1 MNNTFLNHFDE
12 QVASDLEFNI
22 LRTMLAEKCV
32 QPSAR
37 KRAHSLRP
45 LKNRKTIIKLLEE
58 TEELKRIII
67 ECNPFP
73 SIDFEEL
80 DKELKMLEIKDSVLS
95 EESFWRISRAS
106 HLTNSVIKGL
116 KETVNIPR
124 LNSLAKNVYFTKD
137 IVDPIDKV
145 FNAKGQVK
153 DNASKE
159 LSYIREEM
167 VSLKRSSNRN
177 FSKAMKGLFEKG
189 WLADIKEGFV
199 NDRRVLAVES
209 TYKRKVNGNVL
220 GSSNTGTITFIEPSS
235 VVSINHELEIL
246 RDDERKE
253 IRKILRALTRTIG
266 EHLELVV
273 AYNELLVELDF
284 IWAKANL
291 AIELECTLPALPKSR
306 GLKMINAYH
315 PLLVKAN
322 RDLGLKTHPQS
333 FELSKDGR
341 LLVISG
347 PNAGGKSITLKTVG
361 LLQVMLQS
369 GLLVPVNSASEMGLF
384 DSILTDIGDNQSI
397 DNQLSTYSYRLG
409 KMKHFLKVADKKSL
423 LLLDE
428 FGTGSDPEL
437 GGALAE
443 VFFEELYDKGVYG
456 VITTHYANIKSR
468 AAELKQAVNASML
481 FDRESL
487 SPLFKLEVGQPGS
500 SFTFEVAKN
509 NGIASKLIARA
520 KKKMDSR
527 KVELDEL
534 IGDLQKE
541 KTQLAKLASR
551 QLRAEVDAEKA
562 AIKAK
567 KAAKKNQE
575 KTDALIK
582 AIETHNLD
590 VTRGKKM
597 YSFIDSYDPSKST
610 KKLASDFIK
619 YIIQERSR
627 IDAAKKRPPKKQNE
641 VTPISTPQTKKRP
654 RHRID
659 DIKVGSIVRL
669 RTGKEH
675 GEVIGLKAKKAIVLF
690 GEFKTVV
697 AVNKLSYIK

>member
-1 MNNTFLNHFDE
+1 MKNTFLNHFDE
-12 QVASDLEFNI
+12 QVASDLEFDI
-22 LRTMLAEKCV
+22 VRAMLAEKCV

-37 KRAHSLRP
+37 DRAHSLRP
-45 LKNRKTIIKLLEE
+45 LQNRKTIIKLLEE
-58 TEELKRIII
+58 TEELKRIRT
-67 ECNPFP
+67 EGNPFP

-80 DKELKMLEIKDSVLS
+80 DNELKMLEVKDSVLS
-95 EESFWRISRAS
+95 EEGFGRISRAS
-106 HLTNSVIKGL
+106 HLTNSILKGL
-116 KETVNIPR
+116 KETVNTPR
-124 LNSLAKNVYFTKD
+124 LKLLAKSVYFTKN

-145 FNAKGQVK
+145 FDAKGQVK
-153 DNASKE
+153 DNASEE
-159 LSYIREEM
+159 LSYIREDM

-177 FSKAMKGLFEKG
+177 FSKAMKGLLEKG

-199 NDRRVLAVES
+199 NERRVLAVES
-209 TYKRKVNGNVL
+209 TYKRRVKGNVL

-253 IRKILRALTRTIG
+253 VRKILRALTRTIR

-284 IWAKANL
+284 VWARASL
-291 AIELECTLPALPKSR
+291 AIELECNLPALPKST
-306 GLKMINAYH
+306 GLKMVKAYH

-322 RDLGLKTHPQS
+322 RDLGLKTHSQS

-384 DSILTDIGDNQSI
+384 ESILTDIGDNQSI
-397 DNQLSTYSYRLG
+397 ENQLSTYSYRLG
-409 KMKHFLKVADKKSL
+409 RMKHFLKVADKKSL

-443 VFFEELYDKGVYG
+443 VFFEELYDRGVYG

-509 NGIASKLIARA
+509 NGISSKLIARA

-527 KVELDEL
+527 KVELDAL

-541 KTQLAKLASR
+541 KTQVAKLASR

-562 AIKAK
+562 AIKAQ
-567 KAAKKNQE
+567 KAAKKNEE
-575 KTDALIK
+575 KTDALNK
-582 AIETHNLD
+582 AIETHNLY

-597 YSFIDSYDPSKST
+597 SKFIDNYDPSKST
-610 KKLASDFIK
+610 KRLGTDFIK
-619 YIIQERSR
+619 YIAQERSR
-627 IDAAKKRPPKKQNE
+627 VEAAKKRPPKKQNE
-641 VTPISTPQTKKRP
+641 ATPISTPQTKKRP
-654 RHRID
+654 NHRVE

-669 RTGKEH
+669 RTGKER
-675 GEVIGLKAKKAIVLF
+675 GEVLGLKGKKATVLF

-697 AVNKLSYIK
+697 ALDKLSFIK

>member
-37 KRAHSLRP
+37 KRAHSLSP

-95 EESFWRISRAS
+95 EEGFWRISRAS

-291 AIELECTLPALPKSR
+291 AIELECTLPTLPKGR

-597 YSFIDSYDPSKST
+597 YRFIDSYDPSKST

-697 AVNKLSYIK
+697 AVNKLSFIK

>member
-1 MNNTFLNHFDE
+1 MKNTFLNHFDE
-12 QVASDLEFNI
+12 QVASDLEFDI
-22 LRTMLAEKCV
+22 VRAMLAEKCV

-37 KRAHSLRP
+37 HRAHSLRP
-45 LKNRKTIIKLLEE
+45 LQNRKTIIKLLEE
-58 TEELKRIII
+58 TEELKRIRT
-67 ECNPFP
+67 EGNPFP

-80 DKELKMLEIKDSVLS
+80 DNELKMLEVKDSVLS
-95 EESFWRISRAS
+95 EEGFGRISRAS
-106 HLTNSVIKGL
+106 HLTNSILKGL
-116 KETVNIPR
+116 KETVNTPR
-124 LNSLAKNVYFTKD
+124 LKLLAKSVYFTKN

-145 FNAKGQVK
+145 FDAKGQVK
-153 DNASKE
+153 DNASEE
-159 LSYIREEM
+159 LSYIREDM

-177 FSKAMKGLFEKG
+177 FSKAMKGLLEKG

-199 NDRRVLAVES
+199 NERRVLAVES
-209 TYKRKVNGNVL
+209 TYKRRVKGNVL

-253 IRKILRALTRTIG
+253 VRKILRALTRTIR

-284 IWAKANL
+284 VWARASL
-291 AIELECTLPALPKSR
+291 AIELECNLPALPKST
-306 GLKMINAYH
+306 GLKMVKAYH

-322 RDLGLKTHPQS
+322 RDLGLKTHSQS

-384 DSILTDIGDNQSI
+384 ESILTDIGDNQSI
-397 DNQLSTYSYRLG
+397 ENQLSTYSYRLG
-409 KMKHFLKVADKKSL
+409 RMKHFLKVADKKSL

-443 VFFEELYDKGVYG
+443 VFFEELYDRGVYG

-509 NGIASKLIARA
+509 NGISSKLIARA

-527 KVELDEL
+527 KVELDAL

-541 KTQLAKLASR
+541 KTQVAKLASR

-562 AIKAK
+562 AIKAQ
-567 KAAKKNQE
+567 KAAKKNEE
-575 KTDALIK
+575 KTDALNK
-582 AIETHNLD
+582 AIETHNLY

-597 YSFIDSYDPSKST
+597 SKFIDNYDPSKST
-610 KKLASDFIK
+610 KRLGTDFIK
-619 YIIQERSR
+619 YIAQERSR
-627 IDAAKKRPPKKQNE
+627 VEAAKKRPPKKQNE
-641 VTPISTPQTKKRP
+641 ATPISTPQTKKRP
-654 RHRID
+654 NHRVE

-669 RTGKEH
+669 RTGKER
-675 GEVIGLKAKKAIVLF
+675 GEVLGLKGKKATVLF

-697 AVNKLSYIK
+697 ALDKLSFIK

>member
-1 MNNTFLNHFDE
+1 MNNIFLNHFDE
-12 QVASDLEFNI
+12 QVASDLEFDI
-22 LRTMLAEKCV
+22 LRTMLAKKCI

-37 KRAHSLRP
+37 NRANSLCP
-45 LKNRKTIIKLLEE
+45 LKKRKTIIKLLEE
-58 TEELKRIII
+58 TEESKRIRI
-67 ECNPFP
+67 EGNSFP

-80 DKELKMLEIKDSVLS
+80 DNELKMLEVKDSVLS
-95 EESFWRISRAS
+95 EEGFWRISRAS
-106 HLTNSVIKGL
+106 HLTNSILKGL
-116 KETVNIPR
+116 KETQNTPR

-145 FNAKGQVK
+145 FDAKGQVK
-153 DNASKE
+153 DKASKK
-159 LSYIREEM
+159 LSYIREDM

-177 FSKAMKGLFEKG
+177 FAKAMKRLFEKG

-199 NDRRVLAVES
+199 NERRVLAIDS
-209 TYKRKVNGNVL
+209 TYKRRVKGNVL
-220 GSSNTGTITFIEPSS
+220 GSSNTGTITFIEPYS

-253 IRKILRALTRTIG
+253 VRKILRDLTRTIR
-266 EHLELVV
+266 EHLELVM
-273 AYNELLVELDF
+273 AYNKLLVELDF
-284 IWAKANL
+284 IWAKASL
-291 AIELECTLPALPKSR
+291 AIELECNLPTLPKST
-306 GLKMINAYH
+306 GLKIFKAYH
-315 PLLVKAN
+315 PLLVEAN

-409 KMKHFLKVADKKSL
+409 RMKHFLKVADKKSL

-443 VFFEELYDKGVYG
+443 VFFEELYNKGVYG

-468 AAELKQAVNASML
+468 AADLKQAVNASML

-487 SPLFKLEVGQPGS
+487 SPLFILELGHPGS

-509 NGIASKLIARA
+509 NGISSELITRA

-527 KVELDEL
+527 KVELDAL

-541 KTQLAKLASR
+541 KTQIAKLASR

-562 AIKAK
+562 AIKAE
-567 KAAKKNQE
+567 KATKKNQE
-575 KTDALIK
+575 KTDALNK
-582 AIETHNLD
+582 AIKTHNLD

-597 YSFIDSYDPSKST
+597 SKFINSYDPSKST

-619 YIIQERSR
+619 YIAQERSR
-627 IDAAKKRPPKKQNE
+627 IEAAKKQPPKKQNE
-641 VTPISTPQTKKRP
+641 ATPILSPQTKKRP
-654 RHRID
+654 NHRID
-659 DIKVGSIVRL
+659 EIKVGSIVRL
-669 RTGKEH
+669 RTGKER
-675 GEVIGLKAKKAIVLF
+675 GEVIGLKAKKVTVLF

-697 AVNKLSYIK
+697 ALDKLSFIK

>member
-12 QVASDLEFNI
+12 QVASDLEFDI
-22 LRTMLAEKCV
+22 VRAMLAEKCV

-37 KRAHSLRP
+37 DRAHSLRP
-45 LKNRKTIIKLLEE
+45 LQNRKTIIKLLEE
-58 TEELKRIII
+58 TEELKRIRT
-67 ECNPFP
+67 EGNPFP

-80 DKELKMLEIKDSVLS
+80 DNELKILEVKDSVLS
-95 EESFWRISRAS
+95 EEGFGRISRAS
-106 HLTNSVIKGL
+106 HLTNSILKGL
-116 KETVNIPR
+116 KETVNTPR
-124 LNSLAKNVYFTKD
+124 LKLLAKSVYFTKD

-145 FNAKGQVK
+145 FDAKGQVK
-153 DNASKE
+153 DNASEE
-159 LSYIREEM
+159 LSYIREDM

-177 FSKAMKGLFEKG
+177 FSKAMKGLLEKG

-199 NDRRVLAVES
+199 NERRVLAVES
-209 TYKRKVNGNVL
+209 TYKRRVKGKVL

-253 IRKILRALTRTIG
+253 IRKILRALTRTIR
-266 EHLELVV
+266 EHLELVI
-273 AYNELLVELDF
+273 AYNEFLVELDF
-284 IWAKANL
+284 IWAKASL
-291 AIELECTLPALPKSR
+291 AIELECNLPALPKST
-306 GLKMINAYH
+306 GLKMVKAYH

-333 FELSKDGR
+333 FELNKDGR

-384 DSILTDIGDNQSI
+384 ESILTDIGDNQSI
-397 DNQLSTYSYRLG
+397 ENQLSTYSYRLG
-409 KMKHFLKVADKKSL
+409 RMKHFLKVADKKSL

-443 VFFEELYDKGVYG
+443 VFFEELYDRGVYG

-487 SPLFKLEVGQPGS
+487 SPLFNLEVGQPGS

-509 NGIASKLIARA
+509 NGISGKLIARA

-527 KVELDEL
+527 KVELDAL

-541 KTQLAKLASR
+541 KTQVAKLASR

-562 AIKAK
+562 AIKAE

-575 KTDALIK
+575 KTDALNK

-597 YSFIDSYDPSKST
+597 SKFIDSYDQSKST
-610 KKLASDFIK
+610 KILMSEFIK
-619 YIIQERSR
+619 YIAKERAR
-627 IDAAKKRPPKKQNE
+627 IEAAKKRPPKKQNE
-641 VTPISTPQTKKRP
+641 ATPISTPQTKKRP
-654 RHRID
+654 NHKVE

-669 RTGKEH
+669 RTGKER
-675 GEVIGLKAKKAIVLF
+675 GEVLGLKGKKATVLF

-697 AVNKLSYIK
+697 ALDKLSFIK